1 MGFVLVLTFNC
12 SSVPACHHRLLR
24 LAKVPNNCVQMGHA
38 SENIFSMFNSN
49 SSLTSVQF
57 HRLLRL
63 AKAPHNRVQLAM
75 LYCKNGCY
83 RKYFWFFIP
92 ISVNSIVNQGAH
104 GPQCAYIHTKIH
116 KLPKMQLEFTILFV
130 VLVKEENS
138 NQSLPL
144 Y

>member
-1 MGFVLVLTFNC
+1 MRLASFLLKWKLRFQLDVLPRRLFWMGFVLVLTFNC

-49 SSLTSVQF
+49 SSLTFVQF

-83 RKYFWFFIP
+83 RFFFWFFIP

-104 GPQCAYIHTKIH
+104 GP
-116 KLPKMQLEFTILFV
+116 
-130 VLVKEENS
+130 
-138 NQSLPL
+138 
-144 Y
+144 